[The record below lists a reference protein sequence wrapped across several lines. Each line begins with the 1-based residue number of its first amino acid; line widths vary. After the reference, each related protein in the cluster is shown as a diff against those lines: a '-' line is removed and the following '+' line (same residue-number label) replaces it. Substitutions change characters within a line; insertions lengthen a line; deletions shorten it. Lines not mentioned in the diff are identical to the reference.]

1 MASRAAR
8 LIRLLDT
15 LSGRRK
21 PVAAAVLAEA
31 LGVSQR
37 TIYRDIAELR
47 TQGADI
53 DGDAGVGYVL
63 RDGHLLPSLQ
73 FSRDE
78 LEALLLGMRWVS
90 GQADAVL
97 ARAADSA
104 LARIGASLGTSA
116 RTELDTAGLFVPSW
130 GENRTPEPWLPV
142 LRAAIRNEH
151 RLRLDYMDAEGRPSS
166 RTVWP
171 FAMLFFDPLTRMFAA
186 WCELRGDFRHF
197 RADRVR
203 ALHDTGEGYPQR
215 RHQLIRRWQ
224 AQDRHAPCA
233 ADRT

>member
-8 LIRLLDT
+8 LIRLLDI
-15 LSGRRK
+15 LRGRRK
-21 PVAAAVLAEA
+21 PVVAAALADA
-31 LGVSQR
+31 LGTSQR
-37 TIYRDIAELR
+37 TVYRDIAELR
-47 TQGADI
+47 AQGADI

-78 LEALLLGMRWVS
+78 LEALLLGMRWVL
-90 GQADAVL
+90 GQSDVVL
-97 ARAADSA
+97 AEAARTA
-104 LARIGASLGTSA
+104 LARIGANLSA
-116 RTELDTAGLFVPSW
+116 TVRTELDTAGLFVPAW
-130 GENRTPEPWLPV
+130 GENRQPEPWLPV
-142 LRAAIRNEH
+142 LRQAIRDEH
-151 RLRLDYMDAEGRPSS
+151 KLQLDYVDADGRPST

-203 ALHDTGEGYPQR
+203 ALHDTGQRYPQR

-224 AQDRHAPCA
+224 AQDAHARCA
-233 ADRT
+233 TDRN